1 MGPVQSRLEQR
12 IADGVLIKD
21 AEQVEAAIALDSRL
35 TALSEYEPGHGGLL
49 GRFFGSRETV
59 PRGLYMYGGVGRG
72 KSMLMDWFY
81 EAAEFSPK
89 RRTHFHAFMFDVHER
104 INAWRKL
111 DKDGRRASPYHVRG
125 AGDDPIAPVAR
136 AIAGEAKLLCFD
148 EFHVTDITDA
158 MILSRLFEALWVNE
172 GVVVIATSN
181 RAPDTLYENG
191 LNRGLFLPFINMMS
205 EHLIIHDFDGDTDHR
220 LRALTAAPVYHTP
233 LDKTSEASISA
244 AWNLLTRGAA
254 PKPFELIVQGRT
266 LSFPQ
271 TARGVLWSDF
281 AALCETSRSSAEYLE
296 IAKTFHTVI
305 LENVPE
311 MGADMRNA
319 AKRFVTLIDAL
330 YETRTKL
337 VMSAA
342 VEPRDLYDK
351 GDGAFEFERTVSRL
365 MEMRTEGYL
374 SQERGAGHSG

>member
-1 MGPVQSRLEQR
+1 MGPVQTRLERR
-12 IADGVLIKD
+12 ISDGVLVRD
-21 AEQVEAAIALDSRL
+21 VEQVAAAVALDDRL
-35 TALSEYEPGHGGLL
+35 QALREYEPASGGLL
-49 GRFFGSRETV
+49 GRFFGGRETV

-89 RRTHFHAFMFDVHER
+89 RRTHFHAFMLDIHER

-111 DKDGRRASPYHVRG
+111 DRDGRRASPHHVRG

-136 AIAGEAKLLCFD
+136 AIASEAKLLCFD

-158 MILSRLFEALWVNE
+158 MILSRLFEALWENE

-181 RAPDTLYENG
+181 RGPNGLYKDG
-191 LNRGLFLPFINMMS
+191 LNRGLFEPFIEMMPL
-205 EHLIIHDFDGDTDHR
+205 HLIIHPFEGATDHR

-233 LDKTSEASISA
+233 LGDVAARAISD
-244 AWNLLTRGAA
+244 AWDRLTRGAT
-254 PKPFELIVQGRT
+254 PTSSKLIVQGRT
-266 LSFPQ
+266 LIFPK
-271 TARGVLWSDF
+271 TARGVLWGDF
-281 AALCETSRSSAEYLE
+281 SSLCNSNRSPAEYLE
-296 IAKTFHTVI
+296 IAQAFHTVI
-305 LENVPE
+305 IEDVPE
-311 MGADMRNA
+311 MGVHMRNA

-337 VMSAA
+337 VMSAE
-342 VEPRDLYDK
+342 VEPKSLYDA

-365 MEMRTEGYL
+365 FEMRTEEYL
-374 SQERGAGHSG
+374 GLSKG